1 MLELEKIPPL
11 ARARQPVEGTNEP
24 ILAETGTIEAQP
36 DVQQNEPD
44 EKKELYRKA
53 KWKSP
58 AQ

>member
-44 EKKELYRKA
+44 EKKELYRTKR
-53 KWKSP
+53 
-58 AQ
+58 